1 VALEIAR
8 ILPFREL
15 LCFAVCLGK
24 LKKRESLRELYGM
37 SDNSVARPW
46 LRGLLGYFTLRRTVV
61 HAGVFGYCLGLFL
74 AFDFAYSTIT
84 RGEEKERSAR
94 IADPIYDHG
103 FAADFD
109 GYDIW
114 GELRYRLITDS
125 LGFKDASVR
134 KVPLKSASRR
144 ILLIGDSFVE
154 GIGVN
159 FEDSFAGQLY
169 RAGQERSEKIEFL
182 NAGVASYSPSIY
194 YKKIKY
200 LIESGLQFDE
210 VVLFSDT
217 SDVTDEAT
225 SYFCIDDDPKYRA
238 HCSSSEGSAQPA
250 VAPPKKSDF
259 FIDRFVVTN
268 RVRIYIKRSIQSFLG
283 NRRRLINTDHARIGW
298 AVPGFDVGN
307 SCQPLGV
314 EGGIARSL
322 QNMKALAGLLSARNI
337 PLTIVVYPW
346 AQQLAQGDRDSR
358 QVSLWREFCQGRCKA
373 FINLFP
379 VFFAAT
385 EADKDWYEHFF
396 ILGDDHFSA
405 AGNRFMFREMARHL
419 L

>member
-1 VALEIAR
+1 
-8 ILPFREL
+8 
-15 LCFAVCLGK
+15 
-24 LKKRESLRELYGM
+24 M
-37 SDNSVARPW
+37 SDNPASRSP
-46 LRGLLGYFTLRRTVV
+46 LSGLLAYFTLRRALVY
-61 HAGVFGYCLGLFL
+61 AGLFAYCLGLFL
-74 AFDFAYSTIT
+74 AFDFAYSTLT
-84 RGEEKERSAR
+84 RGEEKQRPVR
-94 IADPIYDHG
+94 IANPAYDHG

-109 GYDIW
+109 GYDVW

-125 LGFKDASVR
+125 LGFKDDSVR

-144 ILLIGDSFVE
+144 ILLIGDSFAE
-154 GIGVN
+154 GIGMS

-194 YKKIKY
+194 YRKIKY

-225 SYFCIDDDPKYRA
+225 SYFCIDDDPEYRA
-238 HCSSSEGSAQPA
+238 HCSSAEGSAQPEA
-250 VAPPKKSDF
+250 APPKKTDF
-259 FIDRFVVTN
+259 LIDHFVVTN
-268 RVRIYIKRSIQSFLG
+268 RVRISIKRSIQSFLG
-283 NRRRLINTDHARIGW
+283 NRRRSIDTDHARIGW
-298 AVPGFDVGN
+298 TIPGLDVGN
-307 SCQPLGV
+307 SYQPLGV
-314 EGGIARSL
+314 DGGIARSL
-322 QNMKALAGLLSARNI
+322 QNMRALADLLAARKI

-346 AQQLAQGDRDSR
+346 AQQLAQGDRDGR
-358 QVSLWREFCQGRCKA
+358 QVSLWRDFCPGRCKA

-379 VFFAAT
+379 AFFAAT
-385 EADKDWYEHFF
+385 EADKDWYEHLF

-405 AGNRFMFREMARHL
+405 EGNRFMFRELVKKL

>member
-1 VALEIAR
+1 
-8 ILPFREL
+8 
-15 LCFAVCLGK
+15 
-24 LKKRESLRELYGM
+24 M

-46 LRGLLGYFTLRRTVV
+46 LRGLLGYFTLRRAFVQS
-61 HAGVFGYCLGLFL
+61 GVFVYCVGLFL
-74 AFDFAYSTIT
+74 GFDFVYSTIT
-84 RGEEKERSAR
+84 RGEEKERPAR
-94 IADPIYDHG
+94 IANAIYDHG

-109 GYDIW
+109 GYDVW

-125 LGFKDASVR
+125 LGFKDASAR

-144 ILLIGDSFVE
+144 ILLIGDSFAE
-154 GIGVN
+154 GIGVS

-200 LIESGLQFDE
+200 LLESGMQFDE

-238 HCSSSEGSAQPA
+238 HCTSAEGAAQPA
-250 VAPPKKSDF
+250 ETTPKKGDF
-259 FIDRFVVTN
+259 FVDRFVVTN

-283 NRRRLINTDHARIGW
+283 NRRRSINTDHARIGW
-298 AVPGFDVGN
+298 VVPGLDLSN
-307 SCQPLGV
+307 DYKPLGV

-322 QNMKALAGLLSARNI
+322 QNMRALADLLAAKKI

-405 AGNRFMFREMARHL
+405 EGNRFVFREMARHL